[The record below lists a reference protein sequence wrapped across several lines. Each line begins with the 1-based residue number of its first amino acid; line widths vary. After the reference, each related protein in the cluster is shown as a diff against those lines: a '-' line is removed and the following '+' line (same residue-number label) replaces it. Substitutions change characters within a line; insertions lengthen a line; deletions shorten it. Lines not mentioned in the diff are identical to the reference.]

1 MRHLM
6 LAAAATLACAA
17 PALSENRI
25 DLIRPDA
32 PELAAR
38 GPHPVGV
45 RAASFTDPDRIDV
58 IATTAT
64 GTPPP
69 RNAPCRQRSGIPRP
83 TAPNPAPPMTRSCA
97 TGSRP
102 PP

>member
-32 PELAAR
+32 PELSAR
-38 GPHPVGV
+38 GTHPVGV

-58 IATTAT
+58 IAAT
-64 GTPPP
+64 EQAEKSLAFAERTLAMMKGD
-69 RNAPCRQRSGIPRP
+69 Q
-83 TAPNPAPPMTRSCA
+83 
-97 TGSRP
+97 
-102 PP
+102 